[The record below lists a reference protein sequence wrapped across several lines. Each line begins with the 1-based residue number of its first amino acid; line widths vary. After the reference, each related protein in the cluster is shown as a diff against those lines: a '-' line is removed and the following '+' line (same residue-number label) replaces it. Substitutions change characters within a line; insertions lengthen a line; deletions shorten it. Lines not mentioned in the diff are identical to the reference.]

1 MSLDFTATARDAPDW
16 AMFEQTWET
25 NINLSAPPVAI
36 AFNPIGVKAWCIPVI
51 TINGKVAPKIPT
63 ITKPNFVDKKLIA
76 TANQSPI
83 NPPTTIKAI
92 GALIS
97 IISVGFNI
105 NLNIRGVILS
115 TNFSIYDIIQTI
127 KITGITE

>member
-1 MSLDFTATARDAPDW
+1 M
-16 AMFEQTWET
+16 
-25 NINLSAPPVAI
+25 
-36 AFNPIGVKAWCIPVI
+36 
-51 TINGKVAPKIPT
+51 APKIPT

-83 NPPTTIKAI
+83 NPPKGPTTIKAI